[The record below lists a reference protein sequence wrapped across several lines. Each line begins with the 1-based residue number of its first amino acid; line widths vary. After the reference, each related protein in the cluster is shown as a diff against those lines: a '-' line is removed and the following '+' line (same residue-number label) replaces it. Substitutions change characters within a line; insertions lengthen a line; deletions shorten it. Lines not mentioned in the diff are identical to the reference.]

1 MQKQF
6 LKYIEKIG
14 VNTEAKILVAVSGG
28 LDSMALLHLFHLSGF
43 SIEVAHCN
51 FNLRGTESDA
61 DEQFVKAVCIDLG
74 VRVYNKRFETEKY
87 AKENG
92 VSIQMAA
99 RDLRY
104 AWFEELRAEK
114 NFDYIAT
121 AHHQDDQVETLLLN
135 LTRGTGL
142 KGMHGILPKHG
153 VLIRPLLFTNRESLE
168 AWMESKS
175 YKYREDSSNASVKY
189 ARNKLRHKVLPT
201 LKEINPSASNTFQEN
216 AERFSAVEK
225 NVSFLYEKE
234 RSKLFVHKDEESHLI
249 LDELLK
255 YPSAIDVIFHFISE
269 FDFND
274 WRAIE
279 NLLGAESGKR
289 ITSSSHVL
297 LKDRN
302 LLILKKKEEKLEQE
316 YEILEECIQIFNPFS
331 AKIQVVQKE
340 EFTLSKDIEIAAL
353 DFNRLVF
360 PLTLRKWRKGDV
372 FYPLGMKGKKKLS
385 DFFIDTK
392 MSVFEKEN
400 TWILCSGEDIVW
412 VVGQR
417 IDERFKLVEQTQKV
431 YLVTLNK

>member
-14 VNTEAKILVAVSGG
+14 LNTEAKILVAVSGG

-51 FNLRGTESDA
+51 FNLRGAESDA
-61 DEQFVKAVCIDLG
+61 DEQFVKAVCTNLG
-74 VRVYNKRFETEKY
+74 VKFFYKRFETEKY

-92 VSIQMAA
+92 LSIQMAA

-104 AWFEELRAEK
+104 AWFEKLRAEQ
-114 NFDYIAT
+114 NLDFIAT

-153 VLIRPLLFTNRESLE
+153 VLIRPLLFTSRESLE
-168 AWMESKS
+168 AWMESHS

-189 ARNKLRHKVLPT
+189 ARNKLRHKVLPI

-216 AERFSAVEK
+216 AERFRAAEQ
-225 NVSFLYEKE
+225 NTSFLYERE
-234 RSKLFVHKDEESHLI
+234 RSKLFVQKEGGAHLI
-249 LDELLK
+249 LDELLN
-255 YPSAIDVIFHFISE
+255 YPSPIDVIFHFISE
-269 FDFND
+269 FGFND

-279 NLLGAESGKR
+279 TLLGAESGKR
-289 ITSSSHVL
+289 IASSSHVL

-302 LLILKKKEEKLEQE
+302 SLILKKKEERHETE
-316 YEILEECIQIFNPFS
+316 FEILEECVQIFNPFS
-331 AKIQVVQKE
+331 AKIQVMQKE
-340 EFTLSKDIEIAAL
+340 EFNLSRDSEIAAL

-360 PLTLRKWRKGDV
+360 PLILRKWRKGDV